1 VSVFPRDFG
10 TSKTDTVSKI
20 TNNFLNLVTP
30 FLFKTFQKC
39 RKPEQIKM
47 MNLIKNKYLKSE
59 FEQYQKL
66 STKTEKQ
73 KHLDKAKAEF
83 SAMSEAEKETIRE
96 GFKANLVAINGK
108 LQEID
113 KEIQSY
119 KNTMEVYPK
128 NEEEVKLLEMVL
140 KKMGIGFALR

>member
-1 VSVFPRDFG
+1 
-10 TSKTDTVSKI
+10 
-20 TNNFLNLVTP
+20 VTP

-47 MNLIKNKYLKSE
+47 MNLIKNKYLKSK
-59 FEQYQKL
+59 FKYYQNL
-66 STKTEKQ
+66 STDI
-73 KHLDKAKAEF
+73 DKRVYWDSTKVEF
-83 SAMSEAEKETIRE
+83 DAMSEAEKETIRE